1 MKKLLAVVCPPAAA
15 YLSGNL
21 SRAATNVGL
30 TLLCYFPGVWHA
42 LSSVEKQQ
50 VRQRNEKILKF
61 SEEFNL

>member
-15 YLSGNL
+15 YLSGNF

-42 LSSVEKQQ
+42 LSSVE
-50 VRQRNEKILKF
+50 RQRVCRRNATILRL
-61 SEEFNL
+61 SEEYNL